1 MIWGRAK
8 GEGVSRLKTHR
19 NDLAL
24 ILALLLLGGA
34 LALYLRLTRQSGG
47 TVSVRADGVTVMELP
62 LDEDARVELG
72 SGAHTNVLVIEDGAA
87 RVAAASCPDQICVR
101 QGAIRYEGESIV
113 CLPHRLIVTVQG
125 GGSGGVDGSTG

>member
-1 MIWGRAK
+1 MGRVK
-8 GEGVSRLKTHR
+8 REGVSRLKTRR

-47 TVSVRADGVTVMELP
+47 TVSVRADGETVMELP
-62 LDEDARVELG
+62 LDADTRVELG
-72 SGAHTNVLVIEDGAA
+72 SGVHTNVLVIENGAA
-87 RVAAASCPDQICVR
+87 RVIAASCPDQICVR
-101 QGAIRYEGESIV
+101 RGAIRYEGESIV

-125 GGSGGVDGSTG
+125 GQSGGVDGSTG